1 MSPETLNLINPKP
14 FGHPAV
20 RTSWGSFLVY
30 AVSGQRV
37 VVATPMVADGSMDRA
52 SGPGGANIHTAR

>member
-1 MSPETLNLINPKP
+1 MKPETLNLINPKP

-30 AVSGQRV
+30 AVSGQQV
-37 VVATPMVADGSMDRA
+37 VETPMVADGSMDRA
-52 SGPGGANIHTAR
+52 SGPGGASIHTAR